1 MTPAA
6 HVAVGAVRVYQ
17 WTVRPVIGAN
27 CRFFP
32 SCSDYAIDAFRAHGA
47 LRGSGLAA
55 RRILR
60 CNPWHEGGYDPV
72 PTCDCASPSDK
83 APRHGDSSPSP
94 WGRGLGGGVT
104 RHEAN
109 PSTFAATSTRAVATP
124 PPAPL
129 PQGEGENRAHHCRA
143 GA

>member
-6 HVAVGAVRVYQ
+6 HVAVGAVRIYQ

-32 SCSDYAIDAFRAHGA
+32 SCSDYAVDAFRAHGA
-47 LRGSGLAA
+47 FRGGGLAA
-55 RRILR
+55 WRILR

-72 PTCDCASPSDK
+72 PACDCPAPPPTSRPSPPPLSWPGLARPSPSAK
-83 APRHGDSSPSP
+83 G
-94 WGRGLGGGVT
+94 GRVKPGHEGTQGG
-104 RHEAN
+104 
-109 PSTFAATSTRAVATP
+109 
-124 PPAPL
+124 
-129 PQGEGENRAHHCRA
+129 QDDCRA